1 MGWCV
6 VCQQKSIEEGKG
18 LIMKKQNGFTLVELI
33 VVIVILGILAAT
45 AVPKFIDLSG
55 EAETGAANGVAAA
68 VASGSSVN
76 FGAKKAGNAS
86 AVSLSQANVCSTSI
100 LGGVITGG
108 WPTGFS
114 VSGTGDCSG
123 ASETVSCNITKGNRS
138 VSATV
143 ICAR

>member
-1 MGWCV
+1 
-6 VCQQKSIEEGKG
+6 
-18 LIMKKQNGFTLVELI
+18 MKRQNGFTLVELI

-76 FGAKKAGNAS
+76 FGAKKAGNSS
-86 AVSLSQANVCSTSI
+86 AVSLSQANVCTTGI
-100 LGGVITGG
+100 LGSLMTGG
-108 WPTGFS
+108 MPAGFT
-114 VSGTGDCSG
+114 VGGTGDCSG
-123 ASETVSCNITKGNRS
+123 TNETVSCDITKGNRS

-143 ICAR
+143 VCAR

>member
-1 MGWCV
+1 
-6 VCQQKSIEEGKG
+6 
-18 LIMKKQNGFTLVELI
+18 MKKQNGFTLVELI